1 MGNENAMSDT
11 LVGII
16 FVGAIIIGI
25 VLLII
30 ISGVMSFGG
39 GVAKVASN
47 ELSPTV
53 LQQKY
58 EWFKDASAQL
68 DSKVANIEVYQG
80 RITRM
85 NKMYEG
91 MPRTHW
97 NRADIDQVN
106 LYESEVGG
114 IKASYNSLAATY
126 NAEMSKWNWRFTN
139 IGDLPEGATK
149 VLPREYKPY
158 IEE

>member
-1 MGNENAMSDT
+1 MENENAMSDL
-11 LVGII
+11 LVGI
-16 FVGAIIIGI
+16 AIIGI
-25 VLLII
+25 II
-30 ISGVMSFGG
+30 LVVVGSVMMWIGG
-39 GVAKVASN
+39 GVAKVASD
-47 ELSPTV
+47 ELAPTV

-68 DSKVANIEVYQG
+68 DAKVANIEVYQG

-126 NAEMSKWNWRFTN
+126 NAEMVKWNWKFTN
-139 IGDLPEGATK
+139 IGELPQGATK

-158 IEE
+158 IGE

>member
-1 MGNENAMSDT
+1 MKNENAANDV
-11 LVGII
+11 LIGIAI
-16 FVGAIIIGI
+16 VAIIIFAVVGSI
-25 VLLII
+25 AMWFSV
-30 ISGVMSFGG
+30 
-39 GVAKVASN
+39 GVAKVASD

-68 DSKVANIEVYQG
+68 DAKVANIEVYQG

-126 NAEMSKWNWRFTN
+126 NAEMVKWNWKFTN
-139 IGDLPEGATK
+139 IGELPQGATK

-158 IEE
+158 IGE